1 MRSRHIAI
9 EREYGSGGTQI
20 ARRLAQAC
28 GVPCYGREILEE
40 ISRRYNVS
48 VERIERY
55 EESTTGSFLYSV
67 LALAKAQTGDSDL
80 LSTEGRVFL
89 EEQKIIR
96 ELAAKGLSVF
106 LGHCAAEAFGDD
118 DRVIKVFIR
127 GQAEDKKRRV
137 RKDYGIAENRVE
149 ETMRRFDKKRANYY
163 YANTLRRWDDR
174 NNYDIV
180 LDSTALGL
188 DGCVAVLKPLLL
200 CDEEK

>member
-20 ARRLAQAC
+20 ARRLAQEC

-48 VERIERY
+48 AERIERY

-67 LALAKAQTGDSDL
+67 LALAKARAGDTDL

-96 ELAAKGLSVF
+96 ELAAKGLAVF
-106 LGHCAAEAFGDD
+106 LGHCASEAFGDD
-118 DRVIKVFIR
+118 DRVVKVFIR

-180 LDSTALGL
+180 LDSSALGL

-200 CDEEK
+200 CAEEK